1 MTNLNEREL
10 VPDLFWKKTESS
22 VKDFPD
28 QLVPKVK
35 GKLCMRKAWE
45 AALKL
50 QSLKIA

>member
-35 GKLCMRKAWE
+35 GKLSNKAWE
-45 AALKL
+45 AALKV